1 MIGLRIA
8 GSILLT
14 AWVGVAAAH
23 AGHETPKFNSLDIK
37 DAKCCKGIRLADH
50 KGKVRT
56 IEEFRGK
63 IVVVAFG
70 YTNCPDVC
78 PTTLADLAKVRKALG
93 RDARRVQVLFVTVD
107 PARDTPT
114 LLGQYVKAFDP
125 SFIPLRGE
133 PDQVAQ
139 TVKDFRIVVDKDEPD
154 ADGKYLV
161 YHMSGT
167 YVFDAQGKARLF
179 VSVQRPDLLTSD
191 IQLLLR
197 ERANAK
203 SNGKTTGRG

>member
-1 MIGLRIA
+1 MIALRTA
-8 GSILLT
+8 VSILLT
-14 AWVGVAAAH
+14 SWAGVAAAH
-23 AGHETPKFNSLDIK
+23 ADHEPSKFNSLDIK
-37 DAKCCKGIRLADH
+37 DAKCCKGVRLADD
-50 KGKVRT
+50 KGKIRT

-107 PARDTPT
+107 PARDTAT

-139 TVKDFRIVVDKDEPD
+139 TVKDFRIVVDKDAPD
-154 ADGKYLV
+154 AEGKYLV

-167 YVFDAQGKARLF
+167 YVFDTDGKARLF
-179 VSVQRPDLLTSD
+179 VSVQRPDLLASD

-197 ERANAK
+197 ERSNTK

>member
-139 TVKDFRIVVDKDEPD
+139 AVKDFRIVVDKDEPD

-167 YVFDAQGKARLF
+167 YVFDAKGRARLF

-197 ERANAK
+197 ERSGAK
-203 SNGKTTGRG
+203 TMEKVAGGG